1 MGSENK
7 KVKRYYI
14 AIPKYDGL
22 SKAECQKLWIKIMG
36 VLKSIYGEGCYE
48 VVNTFDRI
56 DTCPDGIR
64 NTKLYIISEELK
76 IASRA
81 DKLVYI
87 NPTYYSMSSRSLYS
101 MIIDGIVS
109 TFSDRGQT
117 IALDGSLLGL
127 CSEEVEDNNKMINH
141 IYKIKE

>member
-1 MGSENK
+1 MGSESK

-36 VLKSIYGEGCYE
+36 VLKSVSSDGCYE

-56 DTCPDGIR
+56 ETCPDGIR
-64 NTKLYIISEELK
+64 NKNLYIISEELK
-76 IASRA
+76 IASKA

-87 NPTYYSMSSRSLYS
+87 NPTYYMSSRSLYS
-101 MIIDGIVS
+101 MIIDGIES
-109 TFSDRGQT
+109 TFLDRRQT
-117 IALDGSLLGL
+117 IALDGSLFGL
-127 CSEEVEDNNKMINH
+127 CSEEVVDGNKRINY

>member
-1 MGSENK
+1 MGSESK

-22 SKAECQKLWIKIMG
+22 SKAECQKLWIKIMD
-36 VLKSIYGEGCYE
+36 VLKSVSSDGCYE

-56 DTCPDGIR
+56 ETCPDGIR
-64 NTKLYIISEELK
+64 NKNLYIISEELK
-76 IASRA
+76 IASKA

-87 NPTYYSMSSRSLYS
+87 NPTYYMSSRSLYS
-101 MIIDGIVS
+101 MIIDGIES
-109 TFSDRGQT
+109 TFLDRRQT
-117 IALDGSLLGL
+117 IALDGSLFGL
-127 CSEEVEDNNKMINH
+127 CSEEVVDGNKRINY

>member
-36 VLKSIYGEGCYE
+36 VLKSIYDEGYYE

-87 NPTYYSMSSRSLYS
+87 QPTYYMSSRSLYS
-101 MIIDGIVS
+101 MIIDTIES
-109 TFSDRGQT
+109 TFSDREQA
-117 IALDGSLLGL
+117 IALDGSLFGL
-127 CSEEVEDNNKMINH
+127 CSEEVRDDNKMINH